1 MPPKSKGLHEFQQFL
16 GQKHKGSPVIQQE
29 VQTDSGKDQARQNP
43 EHPIVQTRF
52 HPFFVPASAPCIKI
66 ARRGMKSTKTISY
79 GFAIAHSA
87 RI

>member
-1 MPPKSKGLHEFQQFL
+1 MSPKRQGLDRFQHFL
-16 GQKHKGSPVIQQE
+16 GEEHKGRPIVQQKI
-29 VQTDSGKDQARQNP
+29 QTDGGKDQTRQNP